1 MGYYSRC
8 CEKLEEGFR
17 RDEGFARDISTARWL
32 HDNFDVPFLHI
43 LSSLDKALIEKPMF
57 ANLSSGTALQQDSV
71 IRKVGRKHFMMN
83 ILAAVHFAY
92 IFSFAVIMS
101 EINPNDHKSICCS
114 PFSAR

>member
-1 MGYYSRC
+1 
-8 CEKLEEGFR
+8 
-17 RDEGFARDISTARWL
+17 
-32 HDNFDVPFLHI
+32 
-43 LSSLDKALIEKPMF
+43 MF

-101 EINPNDHKSICCS
+101 EINQYI
-114 PFSAR
+114 FSFAVIMSEINRRAGWGLAGWGRAGRGPALVWGGRSC